1 MDIQLGYWR
10 WKIYRW
16 NEHPNPFR
24 GRSDLALE
32 WLRRFQNDRMVMSEL
47 RATLTAAAGS
57 NAQRWADDNR
67 VLQEV
72 AARLSSGE
80 FYVCAES
87 SYPINTPIAAVTPPD
102 AAPVEVPPPPPPPSP
117 APKPPPEPEP
127 SLSPDADAAQIAAV
141 LQQAAQEGT
150 PFCEECA
157 RLAAQAQPQPAK
169 LPPPPPPETTLPDAA
184 DPVAIAQSL
193 QAAAQNGT
201 PLCVECERLRLAQGQ
216 N

>member
-102 AAPVEVPPPPPPPSP
+102 AVPVEVPPPSP

-201 PLCVECERLRLAQGQ
+201 PLCVECERLRLAQGK